1 VRSILSKTEI
11 VVNIFGNDYR
21 VISDDLD
28 SERIKEV
35 AQIVDGKMKEIHREF
50 PLPSTTKIAVL
61 ACLNLVDDYLRR
73 ENQHKK
79 KIADMDE
86 RIKTLLQKIDDAIP

>member
-1 VRSILSKTEI
+1 MKKTEI

-21 VISDDLD
+21 VISEDLNP
-28 SERIKEV
+28 ERIKEV
-35 AQIVDGKMKEIHREF
+35 AEVVDAKMNEIHKEF

-73 ENQHKK
+73 EDQHKK
-79 KIADMDE
+79 KISEMEDRIRSLILKLDE
-86 RIKTLLQKIDDAIP
+86 AIP

>member
-1 VRSILSKTEI
+1 MKKTEI

-21 VISDDLD
+21 VISDDLNP
-28 SERIKEV
+28 ERIKEV
-35 AQIVDGKMKEIHREF
+35 AEIVDAKMKEIHREF

-73 ENQHKK
+73 DNQHKK
-79 KIADMDE
+79 KISEMEE
-86 RIKTLLQKIDDAIP
+86 RIRSLILKIDEAVP

>member
-1 VRSILSKTEI
+1 MKKNEV

-28 SERIKEV
+28 PERIKDV
-35 AQIVDGKMKEIHREF
+35 AEIVDAKMKEIHREF

-61 ACLNLVDDYLRR
+61 ACLNLVDEYLQR
-73 ENQHKK
+73 EVQLNKK
-79 KIADMDE
+79 LSDMDE
-86 RIKTLLQKIDDAIP
+86 RIRSLILKIDEAVP

>member
-1 VRSILSKTEI
+1 MKKTEV

-21 VISDDLD
+21 VISDDLN

-35 AQIVDGKMKEIHREF
+35 AEIVDAKMKEIHREF

-61 ACLNLVDDYLRR
+61 ACLNLVDDYMQR
-73 ENQHKK
+73 EVQHKK
-79 KIADMDE
+79 KLTEMEEKIRSLILKLDE
-86 RIKTLLQKIDDAIP
+86 AVP

>member
-1 VRSILSKTEI
+1 LSKTEI

-86 RIKTLLQKIDDAIP
+86 RVKTLLQKIDDAIP

>member
-1 VRSILSKTEI
+1 MSSTLSKTEI

-61 ACLNLVDDYLRR
+61 ACLNLVVDLLSR

-86 RIKTLLQKIDDAIP
+86 RIKALLQKIDDAIP

>member
-1 VRSILSKTEI
+1 MKKTEI

-21 VISDDLD
+21 VISDDLNP
-28 SERIKEV
+28 ERIKEV
-35 AQIVDGKMKEIHREF
+35 AAIVDTKMKEIHREF

-73 ENQHKK
+73 EDQHMK
-79 KIADMDE
+79 KIAEFDE
-86 RIKTLLQKIDDAIP
+86 RIKTLIQKIDEAVP

>member
-1 VRSILSKTEI
+1 MSKTEI

-86 RIKTLLQKIDDAIP
+86 RVKTLLQKIDDAIP

>member
-1 VRSILSKTEI
+1 MKKNEV

-28 SERIKEV
+28 PERIKEV
-35 AQIVDGKMKEIHREF
+35 AEIVDSKMREIHREF

-61 ACLNLVDDYLRR
+61 ACLNLVDAYLQR
-73 ENQHKK
+73 EVQLNK
-79 KIADMDE
+79 KISDMEERIRSLILKMDE
-86 RIKTLLQKIDDAIP
+86 AVP

>member
-1 VRSILSKTEI
+1 MSKTEI

-61 ACLNLVDDYLRR
+61 ACLNLVDDFMRR

>member
-1 VRSILSKTEI
+1 MSKTEI

-35 AQIVDGKMKEIHREF
+35 ALIVDGKMKEIHREF

>member
-1 VRSILSKTEI
+1 
-11 VVNIFGNDYR
+11 
-21 VISDDLD
+21 
-28 SERIKEV
+28 
-35 AQIVDGKMKEIHREF
+35 MKEIHREF

-86 RIKTLLQKIDDAIP
+86 RVKTLLQKIDDAIP

>member
-1 VRSILSKTEI
+1 

>member
-1 VRSILSKTEI
+1 MKKNEI

-28 SERIKEV
+28 QERIKEV
-35 AQIVDGKMKEIHREF
+35 AEIVDAKMKEIHREF

-61 ACLNLVDDYLRR
+61 ACLNLVDEYLQR
-73 ENQHKK
+73 ESQLNKRLS
-79 KIADMDE
+79 DMEE
-86 RIKTLLQKIDDAIP
+86 RIRSLILKIDEAIP

>member
-1 VRSILSKTEI
+1 MSKTEI